1 MAPNQATTLVAA
13 LRRERE
19 LDAPRKATPTRGTGP
34 PSCPRPSDD
43 SPTGRWPRQRAAA
56 PRGPHQDGR
65 ARTHRAPPH
74 AGCSARPPGAPRA
87 VSLRLGHEPRQR
99 DHATPRPRHSIAGPP
114 RPTAGAPQPSYPTF
128 IAPRSSRRPGTA
140 LQRPRAR
147 SRHRDRAGPARF
159 RSSRHRTAIPTP
171 PVSSRP
177 LSLRGPIERQI
188 RPTPRAFA
196 IASTRER
203 APRLRSNPLTW
214 LRTVSLEM
222 PICCAICAVE

>member
-1 MAPNQATTLVAA
+1 MAPNQAATLVAA

-19 LDAPRKATPTRGTGP
+19 LDAPGKPTPTSGTGP

-43 SPTGRWPRQRAAA
+43 SPTARWPRQCAAA

-65 ARTHRAPPH
+65 ARAHRAPHH
-74 AGCSARPPGAPRA
+74 AGCAPRPSRA
-87 VSLRLGHEPRQR
+87 PRPVSLRLGHEPWQR

-140 LQRPRAR
+140 LQGPRPR
-147 SRHRDRAGPARF
+147 SRHRGRAGPARV
-159 RSSRHRTAIPTP
+159 RSSRHRTPIPTP
-171 PVSSRP
+171 PVSRRP
-177 LSLRGPIERQI
+177 LSPRGPIGRQI

-203 APRLRSNPLTW
+203 APRLRSSPLTW